1 MNKEI
6 TEAWNNCLA
15 AAQKYGSYVNAL
27 NQIDADIENMG
38 SDHSNNITIGKPV
51 DDNSYTNL
59 DMVRAIVSQMKVL
72 SGQWDAE
79 NKSEAENDALH
90 DKASAL
96 AARLGQYGVVV
107 KYRGSDGT
115 WWIERD
121 ELNPGNAGQLLYSRY
136 HSGGIVGDQPTVKQN
151 EVLALLE
158 KGEAVL
164 DKQKEKGLYRL
175 IDFASD
181 ISEKLRASI
190 GIADLSGVVDRMRD
204 NMSSIQTE
212 ALAGVTNNVG
222 AIQFGDVY
230 IYGSDGDTVQQHID
244 VNRRFVNEVLD
255 RLNIRKYRRGRDN
268 VAALSDEG
276 GGRGCSTPMNLHL
289 RGSPP

>member
-90 DKASAL
+90 DK
-96 AARLGQYGVVV
+96 
-107 KYRGSDGT
+107 
-115 WWIERD
+115 
-121 ELNPGNAGQLLYSRY
+121 
-136 HSGGIVGDQPTVKQN
+136 GICSWR
-151 EVLALLE
+151 LALT
-158 KGEAVL
+158 A
-164 DKQKEKGLYRL
+164 
-175 IDFASD
+175 
-181 ISEKLRASI
+181 
-190 GIADLSGVVDRMRD
+190 
-204 NMSSIQTE
+204 
-212 ALAGVTNNVG
+212 
-222 AIQFGDVY
+222 
-230 IYGSDGDTVQQHID
+230 
-244 VNRRFVNEVLD
+244 
-255 RLNIRKYRRGRDN
+255 RRG
-268 VAALSDEG
+268 G
-276 GGRGCSTPMNLHL
+276 QIPWQ
-289 RGSPP
+289 